1 MKIFLSSTFTD
12 LKDDRNVAIN
22 MLQDLIGPKK
32 NIATGEIVAM
42 EFFNAEACYPTEKC
56 LAEVLNSDLVIGLYG
71 ERYGSIDQYSGLS
84 ITEMEFDTA
93 VQNRIPVLAFIKNV
107 DNRDDEEA
115 SFIERKIK
123 SSDRLA
129 AYYSTK
135 AELAEKVNQSLKNY
149 LSSFDGFS
157 YDSLWDVI
165 KDTEE
170 ELKDN
175 PFQMEVFL
183 PGNEQDAIDIIYNG
197 SQSMLDFRKSLF
209 VEHNAIADYAYLA
222 DCYPD
227 KCTAKE
233 RRRLAK
239 NVKKNA
245 STIRG
250 NFEVLAF
257 GMSNIPQRMM
267 LVALFFELQYMRLRL
282 MDEVWSE
289 SLRQDVLR
297 VRDKYRNLLKASQYS
312 D

>member
-1 MKIFLSSTFTD
+1 
-12 LKDDRNVAIN
+12 

-93 VQNRIPVLAFIKNV
+93 VQNHIPILAFIKNV
-107 DNRDDEEA
+107 DIRDDKE
-115 SFIERKIK
+115 SVFIEQKVK
-123 SSDRLA
+123 TSDRLA

-135 AELAEKVNQSLKNY
+135 VELAEKMNQSLKDY
-149 LSSFDGFS
+149 LTSFDGFS
-157 YDSLWDVI
+157 YASLWDVI
-165 KDTEE
+165 KGTEE
-170 ELKDN
+170 ELKGN
-175 PFQMEVFL
+175 PFQMEAFL

-197 SQSMLDFRKSLF
+197 SQSMLDFRESLF
-209 VEHNAIADYAYLA
+209 VEHNAIAEYAHLA

-233 RRRLAK
+233 KRKLAK
-239 NVKKNA
+239 NVKRNA
-245 STIRG
+245 SAIRG

-267 LVALFFELQYMRLRL
+267 LAAAFFELQYMRIRL
-282 MDEVWSE
+282 MDEPWSE
-289 SLRQDVLR
+289 SLRQDVLK
-297 VRDKYRNLLKASQYS
+297 VREKYRKLLKESQYS